1 MTDGGNELDKTCA
14 WDVRARRPRDGSLAM
29 RAVMIALCATI
40 ASGCDSASADDEQAA
55 KAAAA
60 WTKCAD
66 ERGTCSFSGTRDV
79 RYGSEAHNTVKSLS
93 NGTPCNNAIFGDPA
107 PGELK
112 QCWIAGANEPA
123 APSASAK
130 STPATAT
137 STRMSADDNDWPMK
151 APART
156 NDPARLQCSKSAE
169 TAAANPQ
176 GDLIE
181 ADKPGSDSTRLFPRD
196 RSFQIVI
203 TTRATHDD
211 KLAWKIRDAWGTVQA
226 SGAYG
231 VTQGARQVKLNCES
245 SLAGYFALSASL
257 EDAHATLPARGTRP
271 QGIATFGVLPDVSV
285 SVPPVHFAHA
295 DLHRFGGQGGA
306 FVAPGERCCDGDGY
320 RPLYT
325 QLGLTWVNDNRNWY
339 KEEPDHPDTF
349 DPATRQLATWFR
361 KGDLLRL
368 IQLDGIPGWASPTGK
383 QTHSYLPKSTSE
395 LREYMQRVGT
405 ESNRVRSTVFPTQ
418 QRNYYQVTW
427 EPDAAGGLPWRDT
440 DANFVELYKAVYEGI
455 HATDPDAVVMGPTY
469 GSVFGNVEWLK
480 RLAPLGFA
488 KYVDGIAIH
497 GYYDPGGNSPSHPPE
512 RLMNASDPK
521 QAQYALPTAMRA
533 LRRVMADQYR
543 PGAKL
548 FATETGISYDVGEQY
563 GPHYPPNDVLYAQGA
578 VVARTHL
585 ILLGEGADMTY
596 IFYSNDS
603 PAATPGYGVFF
614 DLDHPKGAFGP
625 NTVSPKPA
633 ASAIAAMT
641 RLIDGTATLGPVKGT
656 PAGVYAYAFQRLNNG
671 KIITAA
677 WAHDNAK
684 WNKSTHFDPTAGVT
698 WRLTVDAPGKSGK
711 VTVFDMMGNPSS
723 VPYEDGRVT
732 LALTETPVYVVSSN
746 VAVMKANVTTPTGY
760 VAP

>member
-1 MTDGGNELDKTCA
+1 M
-14 WDVRARRPRDGSLAM
+14 LASCM
-29 RAVMIALCATI
+29 AI
-40 ASGCDSASADDEQAA
+40 ASGCDNASADNEQVASHA
-55 KAAAA
+55 GN
-60 WTKCAD
+60 WTHCAD

-79 RYGSEAHNTVKSLS
+79 HYGSEAHNTVKSLT

-112 QCWIAGANEPA
+112 QCWIAGANDAASPA
-123 APSASAK
+123 ASAK
-130 STPATAT
+130 AATT
-137 STRMSADDNDWPMK
+137 SASLSSDDSEWPMK
-151 APART
+151 APPRA
-156 NDPARLQCSKSAE
+156 NDSQGLRCNKSADV
-169 TAAANPQ
+169 AAANAQ

-181 ADKPGSDSTRLFPRD
+181 ADTPGSDGTRLFPLD

-203 TTRATHDD
+203 TTRAPHDD

-226 SGAYG
+226 SGVYG
-231 VTQGARQVKLNCES
+231 VPQGARQVTLNCES

-257 EDAHATLPARGTRP
+257 DQAHGQLPTRGTRP
-271 QGIATFGVLPDVSV
+271 QGIATFGVLPDVSA
-285 SVPPVHFAHA
+285 SVPPVHFARA

-306 FVAPGERCCDGDGY
+306 FVGPGQHCCDGDGY

-325 QLGLTWVNDNRNWY
+325 RLGLTWVNDNRNWY
-339 KEEPDHPDTF
+339 KEEPDRPDTF
-349 DPATRQLATWFR
+349 NPATAQLAPWFR

-383 QTHSYLPKSTSE
+383 QTHSYLPKSTDA

-405 ESNRVRSTVFPTQ
+405 ESSRVRSTVFPTQ
-418 QRNYYQVTW
+418 QSNYYQVTW

-440 DANFVELYKAVYEGI
+440 DANFVELYKVVHEGI
-455 HATDPDAVVMGPTY
+455 HATDPNAVVMGPTY
-469 GSVFGNVEWLK
+469 GSVVGNVEWLT
-480 RLAPLGFA
+480 RLAPLGLP
-488 KYVDGIAIH
+488 KYLDGIAIH

-512 RLMNASDPK
+512 RLMNASDPQ
-521 QAQYALPTAMRA
+521 QAKYALPTAMRA
-533 LRRVMADQYR
+533 LRAVMAQQYK

-548 FATETGISYDVGEQY
+548 FNTELGISYDVGEQY

-625 NTVSPKPA
+625 TTVSPKPA
-633 ASAIAAMT
+633 ASVVAAMT
-641 RLIDGTATLGPVKGT
+641 RLIDGTATLGPVKRT
-656 PAGVYAYAFQRLNNG
+656 PTGVYAYAFERLNNG
-671 KIITAA
+671 KVVTAA
-677 WAHDNAK
+677 WTHDNAK
-684 WNKSTHFDPTAGVT
+684 WNKSTHFDPTTGVT
-698 WRLTVDAPGKSGK
+698 WRLQVDAPGTAGK

-723 VPYEDGRVT
+723 VPYEDGYVS

-746 VAVMKANVTTPTGY
+746 VAVMKANVTTPAGY